1 MGAFIDRSVHC
12 IIKLD
17 GHNQMTG
24 AFPAGTPYFCET
36 GIGPLNANRGMNA
49 RLAGKNHDNV
59 KTWLICH
66 HLDTPEK
73 FIYNYA
79 KHHYF
84 VVFDSHV
91 FCHDCNENNMRE
103 GESAFLK
110 MELASSALTDGELQK
125 QIFEPFYSLNLR
137 YDALK
142 EMQSNGTSRFK
153 TWRVCGHLSNEVNFR
168 KHVFDG
174 NLILFADGNVTCP
187 DCLDAMLKKSGKDSD
202 DNVILL
208 PESEF
213 QFAIVDLLYSL
224 NYELSLAQGFIH

>member
-1 MGAFIDRSVHC
+1 MGAFIDRSIHC

-17 GHNQMTG
+17 NLTRMAG
-24 AFPAGTPYFCET
+24 AFPAGNPYFCDT
-36 GIGPLNANRGMNA
+36 GIGSFAANKA
-49 RLAGKNHDNV
+49 VKTRLTGKNTDDV
-59 KTWLICH
+59 KTWLICN

-110 MELASSALTDGELQK
+110 MEMTSSALTDDELQQ

-142 EMQSNGTSRFK
+142 EMQSNGSSSSK
-153 TWRVCGHLSNEVNFR
+153 TWRVCSHLSNEVNFR
-168 KHVFDG
+168 KHMFDG

-187 DCLDAMLKKSGKDSD
+187 DCLESMLKESEKEYD
-202 DNVILL
+202 DKVILL

-213 QFAIVDLLYSL
+213 QYAIVDLLYSL